1 MEQEKPI
8 VLLVEDNEEILKF
21 ITKDLI
27 DKYTILT
34 ALNGVEALKIMQSKT
49 VHLVITDVMMPEMD
63 GFELCKIIKSTIAY
77 THIPVIILTAKNT
90 LQSKIEGIEIGADA
104 YIEKPFS
111 PKYLKVQVAT
121 LLQNRNKLRQ
131 YFVNTPLVHI
141 NTTVHN
147 KVEEAFRDKINRLI
161 HENMDN
167 IDLNV
172 DHLASMMNMSR
183 ATLYRK
189 IAEVSN
195 LSPNDL
201 IKETRLKYAAS
212 LLAEEEYK
220 VYEVSE
226 KVGFGSY
233 RQFSRNF
240 HKQFGMYPSDYI
252 LELRKKKRNKK

>member
-1 MEQEKPI
+1 MVQEKPI
-8 VLLVEDNEEILKF
+8 VLLVEDNEDILRF
-21 ITKDLI
+21 VTKDLI
-27 DKYTILT
+27 DEYMILT
-34 ALNGVEALKIMQSKT
+34 ALNGVEALKVMRDNL

-63 GFELCKIIKSTIAY
+63 GFELCKIIKSEVTY
-77 THIPVIILTAKNT
+77 SHIPVIILTAKNT
-90 LQSKIEGIEIGADA
+90 LQSKIEGIELGADA

-121 LLQNRNKLRQ
+121 LLQNRDKLRH
-131 YFVNTPLVHI
+131 YFVNTPVVHI

-147 KVEEAFRDKINRLI
+147 KEEEAFRNRIGRLI
-161 HENMDN
+161 HDNIDN

-183 ATLYRK
+183 ATLYRT
-189 IAEVSN
+189 IAEVSD

-201 IKETRLKYAAS
+201 IRETRLKYAVS
-212 LLAEEEYK
+212 LLAEEGYK

-240 HKQFGMYPSDYI
+240 YKQFGMYPSDYI
-252 LELRKKKRNKK
+252 QELRKKAR